1 MTAIVIDPEFHAAI
15 PPLSSEELQQLE
27 ENIRR
32 DGCLDALVVWPV
44 NDQEILLDGHKRYE
58 ICTRL
63 GLPFSTTRI
72 AMASREDAIIWI
84 IQTQL
89 GRRNLTDFAR
99 VELALKLKSQ
109 LAEQAKAKEHARKT
123 GQTTLVNLPN
133 SSATAIDTREIIAK
147 LARVSGKTVDHVETI
162 LAHGAPEVVQAAR
175 ANTISISAAVPLTG
189 LPKPNQAAAL
199 EAARKESDGKK
210 PSATIT
216 TAVVNRVQQTH
227 PGVPAQAAPKKAAPK
242 VADVVATVH
251 QQLAQGKDPLAAVT
265 HAFQQHD
272 VIAPTPA
279 MATAVAQATG
289 RRVPIP
295 ATDGILHTGRT
306 KEEEEAIGAK
316 LDQNG
321 YFFRALATL
330 ATLPDIHQLI
340 NDIPRYRSSDVN
352 MHLARA
358 IENLG
363 RFAAAWKASN
373 REND

>member
-27 ENIRR
+27 ENICR

-63 GLPFSTTRI
+63 GLPFRTTRI
-72 AMASREDAIIWI
+72 AMASREEALIWI
-84 IQTQL
+84 LRMQL
-89 GRRNLTDFAR
+89 GRRNLSDFAR

-175 ANTISISAAVPLTG
+175 ANTISISAAVPLTV
-189 LPKPNQAAAL
+189 LPQPNQAAAL
-199 EAARKESDGKK
+199 EAARKEADGKK
-210 PSATIT
+210 PTAAIT
-216 TAVVNRVQQTH
+216 TAVVKRVQ
-227 PGVPAQAAPKKAAPK
+227 PAQPVPKKAAPK
-242 VADVVATVH
+242 IPDVVATIQH
-251 QQLAQGKDPLAAVT
+251 QLAHGKEPRAAVA
-265 HAFQQHD
+265 HAFKQHD

-289 RRVPIP
+289 RRVAIP
-295 ATDGILHTGRT
+295 ATDGIMHHGRT
-306 KEEEEAIGAK
+306 KEEEEAIGEK
-316 LDQNG
+316 LLQNG
-321 YFFRALATL
+321 NFFRALATL
-330 ATLPDIHQLI
+330 ATLPDLQQFI

-363 RFAAAWKASN
+363 RFAALWKASH
-373 REND
+373 REKD

>member
-1 MTAIVIDPEFHAAI
+1 M
-15 PPLSSEELQQLE
+15 
-27 ENIRR
+27 
-32 DGCLDALVVWPV
+32 
-44 NDQEILLDGHKRYE
+44 
-58 ICTRL
+58 
-63 GLPFSTTRI
+63 
-72 AMASREDAIIWI
+72 
-84 IQTQL
+84 
-89 GRRNLTDFAR
+89 
-99 VELALKLKSQ
+99 
-109 LAEQAKAKEHARKT
+109 
-123 GQTTLVNLPN
+123 
-133 SSATAIDTREIIAK
+133 
-147 LARVSGKTVDHVETI
+147 
-162 LAHGAPEVVQAAR
+162 
-175 ANTISISAAVPLTG
+175 
-189 LPKPNQAAAL
+189 
-199 EAARKESDGKK
+199 
-210 PSATIT
+210 
-216 TAVVNRVQQTH
+216 
-227 PGVPAQAAPKKAAPK
+227 
-242 VADVVATVH
+242 
-251 QQLAQGKDPLAAVT
+251 T